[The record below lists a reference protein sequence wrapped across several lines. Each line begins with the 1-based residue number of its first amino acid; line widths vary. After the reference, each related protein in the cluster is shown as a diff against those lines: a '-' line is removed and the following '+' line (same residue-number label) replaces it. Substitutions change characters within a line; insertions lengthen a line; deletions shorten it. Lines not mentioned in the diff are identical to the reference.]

1 MTFHEISLSGKSA
14 LITGGSAGIGL
25 SVAEKLCRAGNAV
38 AIVARKKEQLNE
50 AEQYLKACLLNKE
63 QAKLYNKL
71 MEYRSDADYNN
82 EVFFEKVIAEELLY
96 GVEAFNESIKIL
108 ISKDGL

>member
-1 MTFHEISLSGKSA
+1 MTSHEISLSGKSA

-50 AEQYLKACLLNKE
+50 AEQYLKACVQNAKVLAIQCDVSKVSNIKE
-63 QAKLYNKL
+63 MVTL
-71 MEYRSDADYNN
+71 
-82 EVFFEKVIAEELLY
+82 
-96 GVEAFNESIKIL
+96 VENHFGTIDIL
-108 ISKDGL
+108 VNMPGPIR